1 MSSDATEAD
10 PRPLGDGHGWVDTP
24 DEKTTR
30 AELVAR
36 IGEQQRRVAFAV
48 GSGLGGKVDRGQ
60 HQKQLLGAKATLR
73 LVDSIPSPVKR
84 GPFATA
90 CSLPVA
96 CRFSSGQ
103 PCPFA
108 DTSADVRG
116 MALKFFSPQGSETD
130 ILATNE
136 GGRSH
141 ARNAETFM
149 AFADILVSRIENGTS
164 GAVEELLKELRG
176 DKLTVG
182 EVSRMAAI
190 LLKEVGLHRVH
201 SLSLESYW
209 GSVVKLGDAA
219 FKYSLHRHPETLPLH
234 DSASDGPEY
243 LRQEILHR
251 LATGPVKWQLA
262 VQLFVNENDTPVHD
276 ASKKWQ
282 SVPSVIGELEI
293 SSIPSEEDER
303 IVNQMA
309 FNPANG
315 FDPLGITHARA
326 DVYAASARNRA
337 GRGLLS
343 SDAARQYLMA

>member
-1 MSSDATEAD
+1 MSSDPAAPD
-10 PRPLGDGHGWVDTP
+10 QRLLGTGRGWIDAP
-24 DEKTTR
+24 DEKATR
-30 AELVAR
+30 EELVAK

-48 GSGLGGKVDRGQ
+48 GSGLDGQVDRGQ
-60 HQKQLLGAKATLR
+60 HQKQLLGATGTLR
-73 LVDSIPSPVKR
+73 LIDSIPSAVKR

-108 DTSADVRG
+108 DTTVDVRG
-116 MALKFFSPQGSETD
+116 VALKFFPPQGGEAD
-130 ILATNE
+130 ILVTNE

-149 AFADILVSRIENGTS
+149 AFADILVSKIENATS
-164 GAVEELLKELRG
+164 GAVAELLKELRS
-176 DKLTVG
+176 DKLTVT

-190 LLKEVGLHRVH
+190 LLKEVGLHTVR

-234 DSASDGPEY
+234 GFISDGQDY
-243 LRQEILHR
+243 LRREILHR
-251 LATGPVKWQLA
+251 LATGPIKWQLG
-262 VQLFVNENDTPVHD
+262 VQLFVDEEDTPVND
-276 ASKKWQ
+276 ASKIWR
-282 SVPSVIGELEI
+282 STLSVIGELEI
-293 SSIPSEEDER
+293 SSIPSEDDEE

-309 FNPANG
+309 FNPVHG

-337 GRGLLS
+337 DRGLLS